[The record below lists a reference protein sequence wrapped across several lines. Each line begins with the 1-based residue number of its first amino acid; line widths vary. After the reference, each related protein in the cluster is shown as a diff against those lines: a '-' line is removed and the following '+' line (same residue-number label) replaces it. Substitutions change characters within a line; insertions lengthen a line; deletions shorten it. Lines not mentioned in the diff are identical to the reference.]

1 MGLLLMF
8 VLCTGMLF
16 VFYHLCIMLHVAVT
30 CLGSCGSDF
39 QPIYFPYLCFTLL
52 KDQCS
57 RYFYEAFCMEQLPNN
72 CNL

>member
-39 QPIYFPYLCFTLL
+39 QPTVPLNYNFIFT
-52 KDQCS
+52 
-57 RYFYEAFCMEQLPNN
+57 RVYTRGNTIN
-72 CNL
+72 I